1 MKVVRIEPNNR
12 CHITSMVYP
21 VQLNGQFC
29 DHETLMGLEHK
40 GLKLGLYGMERETER
55 LPVNKIAMKLLEK
68 LKFGKHRDGTYPV
81 KVRGP
86 VLLYDDDGDM
96 TTEKWNII
104 RNFIKSFSFDEDR
117 KRRRLMERM
126 KVMVEEEDWGTV
138 NPCSA
143 AEEKE
148 EAEDTDGATASQ
160 RDILQDILS
169 LRRRLGWTSAN
180 MGQPDC

>member
-1 MKVVRIEPNNR
+1 
-12 CHITSMVYP
+12 
-21 VQLNGQFC
+21 
-29 DHETLMGLEHK
+29 
-40 GLKLGLYGMERETER
+40 
-55 LPVNKIAMKLLEK
+55 
-68 LKFGKHRDGTYPV
+68 
-81 KVRGP
+81 
-86 VLLYDDDGDM
+86 
-96 TTEKWNII
+96 
-104 RNFIKSFSFDEDR
+104 
-117 KRRRLMERM
+117 MERM